1 MNLEQL
7 LGDDLYAQVKAKID
21 EVNKDKENLE
31 KIRFVDLSEGNYV
44 SKEKYQRLEGE
55 KQTLQEQFDTQSQT
69 IKSLKKDYKD
79 NEELQ
84 NQISKLN
91 EDLKASQ
98 KKGIDL
104 QRTYTLKDAISKEG
118 CVDPDYLIYKEG
130 GLDKFTFDAE
140 GNPVGIAEIAGRY
153 KEDRNMAHL
162 FKQEPTGYNPHS
174 GNGTPAVNP
183 FAKESFNLTAQT
195 KLFKENPEHA
205 RELAAE
211 AGIKL

>member
-55 KQTLQEQFDTQSQT
+55 KQTPQEQFDTRSQT

-79 NEELQ
+79 NEGLQ

-98 KKGIDL
+98 KKVIDL

-140 GNPVGIAEIAGRY
+140 GNPVGIAEIWRTCSSRSQQAIIRIQAT
-153 KEDRNMAHL
+153 ERL
-162 FKQEPTGYNPHS
+162 
-174 GNGTPAVNP
+174 
-183 FAKESFNLTAQT
+183 
-195 KLFKENPEHA
+195 
-205 RELAAE
+205 R
-211 AGIKL
+211 